1 MEIKVSKFVGRQT
14 IYAIEARITG
24 GRQFLPLLFS
34 VRMEDAHVRTSELN
48 QEQSS

>member
-14 IYAIEARITG
+14 VYAIGARITG

-34 VRMEDAHVRTSELN
+34 IRTEDAHVRASELN